1 MERKRLSID
10 VPSISFRAN
19 EMGPLHA
26 AGTIVNKITEPADGS
41 VRARRPEPYYD
52 PASSRS
58 PAPMNLL
65 SDIDTKEASAAALDS
80 DRLWY
85 KDAIIYQLHVKA
97 FADSNNDGIG
107 DFAGLT
113 EKLDYL
119 QDLGVTTLWLLP
131 FFPSP
136 GRDDGYDIAD
146 YGAINPDFGT
156 MKDFRRFI
164 VEAKRRG
171 LRVIIELVVN
181 HTSDQHHWF
190 KRAKRSDPKSNARN
204 WYVWSDTDQKYQ
216 GTRIIFTDTEKSNW
230 TWDSEAGQFYWHR
243 FFSHQP
249 DLNFDNPRVV
259 NAIIQVMKRWLDT
272 GVDGFRL
279 DAIPYLCER
288 DGTNN
293 ENLPETHAIIRRLR
307 AELDKY
313 AKGKVLLA
321 EANQWPEDVQ
331 YYFGNSDECH
341 MAYHFPLMPRIYMAI
356 AQEDR
361 FPITDILRQTPD
373 IPPDCQWALFLRN
386 HDELTLEMVTDVE
399 RDYLWSTY
407 ANDPRARINVGIR
420 RRLAPLM
427 DNDRRKIELM
437 NSLLLSFPGTP
448 IVYYGDEIG
457 MGDNIYLGDRNG
469 VRTPMQWTPDRN
481 GGFSRADPARL
492 YAPIIMDSVYGYE
505 AVNVEAQSRSLS
517 SLLSATKK
525 LIAVRKSTLAFGRG
539 TITFIRPANRAVLA
553 YVRQLGE
560 EVILCVANLSRSAQ
574 ATELDL
580 SAFKD
585 RIPLE
590 MLGRTHFPAIGE
602 LPYMITLAPYGF
614 YWFQLR
620 ERDKSEP
627 AAPSIVPEFETLV
640 VPVGSTWVSLARTR
654 SLFERDVMPGYL
666 ARSRWYPRHTA
677 SAIRPMLTSAIP
689 FCDIGDNRPWLTF
702 FEATEDPAKT
712 RYVLP
717 MQIEWVRFDRE
728 HYNPHALAAVR
739 QGAREGTLLDVAT
752 NTIFIAL
759 LLRNLRQAL
768 TIEENGLRLEFRP
781 TTKFPAKGIRQP
793 ERIGGLEGALS
804 KSALLVDSDYVVKL
818 FRTLETGTNPE
829 IEIGRFLTEVA
840 DFANTPAMLGS
851 AELIEGDQR
860 SAIAIVHAQIGNQGD
875 AGTVTAAYL
884 GRLLEEHHLLAIG
897 GQTRESEEQVAY
909 LRILSQ
915 IGRRTAELHL
925 ALASARGSPDL
936 APEPIQPPD
945 VARWTDA
952 ILQSAERAVQ
962 VVRQR
967 RGFLG
972 ESERAMVDELLVQRD
987 RLQDRLHA
995 LMPPRIPGLNQRL
1008 HGDFHLGRVLIV
1020 KDDVFITGF
1029 GGDLRLPIE
1038 ERRRKAP
1045 AARDVAG
1052 MIWSIEA
1059 ASQAARE
1066 RALHLA
1072 PDEHGPLGAALTEW
1086 IDRATNVF
1094 MIAYREP
1101 VAGSSIWPE
1110 DAIAAR
1116 GMVDFFLLEKAFDAL
1131 EVELVQRPDAAP
1143 AMLARVLRM
1152 LSQPAREA
1160 A

>member
-1 MERKRLSID
+1 
-10 VPSISFRAN
+10 
-19 EMGPLHA
+19 
-26 AGTIVNKITEPADGS
+26 
-41 VRARRPEPYYD
+41 
-52 PASSRS
+52 
-58 PAPMNLL
+58 MNLM
-65 SDIDTKEASAAALDS
+65 SSIDTKEVPPATALQGDE
-80 DRLWY
+80 LWY

-119 QDLGVTTLWLLP
+119 QDLGVTALWLLP
-131 FFPSP
+131 FYPSP

-171 LRVIIELVVN
+171 LRVITELVIN
-181 HTSDQHHWF
+181 HTSDQHDWF
-190 KRAKRSDPKSNARN
+190 KRARRSDPKSSARN
-204 WYVWSDTDQKYQ
+204 WYVWSDTDQKYS

-230 TWDSEAGQFYWHR
+230 TWDPEAGQFYWHR

-259 NAIIQVMKRWLDT
+259 SAMVQVMKRWLDT

-293 ENLPETHAIIRRLR
+293 ENLPETHAVIKRLR
-307 AELDKY
+307 AELDAY
-313 AKGKVLLA
+313 ARGKVLLA

-331 YYFGNSDECH
+331 EYFGSGDECH

-373 IPPDCQWALFLRN
+373 IPANCQWALFLRN

-448 IVYYGDEIG
+448 IIYYGDEIG

-505 AVNVEAQSRSLS
+505 SVNVEAQSRSLS
-517 SLLSATKK
+517 SLLSANKR
-525 LIAVRKSTLAFGRG
+525 LISVRKSTLAFGRG
-539 TITFIRPANRAVLA
+539 SMTFIRPVNRAVLA
-553 YVRQLGE
+553 YVRQLGD

-580 SAFKD
+580 SAWKD
-585 RIPLE
+585 RVPLE
-590 MLGRTHFPAIGE
+590 MLGRTRFPAIGE

-620 ERDKSEP
+620 ERDRSEHV
-627 AAPSIVPEFETLV
+627 APSIVPEFETLV
-640 VPVGSTWVSLARTR
+640 VPLGATWVSLARTR
-654 SLFERDVMPGYL
+654 SVFECDVLPGHL
-666 ARSRWYPRHTA
+666 ARTRWYPER
-677 SAIRPMLTSAIP
+677 SAEAIHPTLISAIP
-689 FCDIGDNRPWLTF
+689 FCDIGDNRPWLAF
-702 FEATEDPAKT
+702 FEATQGDVTT

-728 HYNPHALAAVR
+728 RYNQNALAAVR

-752 NTIFIAL
+752 DYIFIAL
-759 LLRNLRQAL
+759 LLRNLREAL
-768 TIEENGLRLEFRP
+768 NVEDNGLRLEFRP
-781 TTKFPAKGIRQP
+781 TSRFSDRQIKQP
-793 ERIGGLEGALS
+793 EQIRSLETDQFNSTA
-804 KSALLVDSDYVVKL
+804 LVDRDYVVKIY
-818 FRTLETGTNPE
+818 RRLESGSHPE
-829 IEIGRFLTEVA
+829 IETGRFLTEVA
-840 DFANTPAMLGS
+840 GFANAPAMLGS
-851 AELIEGDQR
+851 VELIEGNTR
-860 SAIAIVHAQIGNQGD
+860 SAVAVVHALVENQGD
-875 AGTVTAAYL
+875 AWAVTAAYL
-884 GRLLEEHHLLAIG
+884 DRFVDEQRVLAASEHPG
-897 GQTRESEEQVAY
+897 ESEEQVPY
-909 LRILSQ
+909 LRYMSQ
-915 IGRRTAELHL
+915 MGKRVAEMHL
-925 ALASARGSPDL
+925 ALATASELTDF
-936 APEPIQPPD
+936 APEPIRSADVQQWIERAAARAEGVFDALEQQRDKLSEADRPLVDQTLAQRATLHDRLALLPPD
-945 VARWTDA
+945 ID
-952 ILQSAERAVQ
+952 
-962 VVRQR
+962 
-967 RGFLG
+967 
-972 ESERAMVDELLVQRD
+972 
-987 RLQDRLHA
+987 
-995 LMPPRIPGLNQRL
+995 GLNIRH
-1008 HGDFHLGRVLIV
+1008 HGDLNLGRMLTVR
-1020 KDDVFITGF
+1020 DDICITGF
-1029 GGDLRLPIE
+1029 EGDLHRPLE

-1045 AARDVAG
+1045 AARDVASL
-1052 MIWSIEA
+1052 IRSIEYSA
-1059 ASQAARE
+1059 AAALE
-1066 RALHLA
+1066 RALKLA
-1072 PDEHGPLGAALTEW
+1072 PDEQGRLGMALVEWVDRSTAAFL
-1086 IDRATNVF
+1086 A
-1094 MIAYREP
+1094 AYREIMTNSP
-1101 VAGSSIWPE
+1101 LWP
-1110 DAIAAR
+1110 AYPQAR
-1116 GMVDFFLLEKAFDAL
+1116 GQILDFFVLEKILD
-1131 EVELVQRPDAAP
+1131 EIEYELLQRPEGLRVALTG
-1143 AMLARVLRM
+1143 MLRL
-1152 LSQPAREA
+1152 LSRCTNEA
-1160 A
+1160 S